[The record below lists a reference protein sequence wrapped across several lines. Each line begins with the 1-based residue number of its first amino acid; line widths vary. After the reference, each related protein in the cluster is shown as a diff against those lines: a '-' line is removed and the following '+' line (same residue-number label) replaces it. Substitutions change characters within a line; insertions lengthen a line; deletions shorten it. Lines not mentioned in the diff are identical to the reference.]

1 MKNYMTV
8 KEAADRW
15 GLSERRVTTLCR
27 EERIYGSQK
36 QGRSWMIPETA
47 EKPSDN
53 RIKTGNY
60 IQKQEQQLPLPIG
73 VSDYRVAS
81 TEYYYIDK
89 TMLIKEFL
97 DERAK
102 VSLFTRPRR
111 FGKTLNMD
119 MLRVFFE
126 KTEEDTS
133 VYFRDKKIWTCGE
146 TYQAYQGKYPVIF
159 LTFKDV
165 KCIGWEETK
174 KNLTDIIRAEY
185 ERHEELLN
193 SETCSI
199 YDKKYI
205 ENILNKEADDVDWV
219 RSLFRLSQMLHEHH
233 KVAPVIIIDEY
244 DTPIQQGYANGFYDD
259 VVLFM
264 RNFFSGGL
272 KDNRHLSFGFMTGIL
287 RVAKESIFSGL
298 NNLKLNS
305 VLDDRYGQYFGF
317 VPDEVRRMAKYYGV
331 PEKYGEICDWYDG
344 YRFGEYEIFNPWSV
358 ISYFNNGCKPKAF
371 WQFTGSNDIIEDI
384 LENAPEDVYEKMYK
398 LMQGESILSYV
409 DTAVIYPQIKN
420 NPSSIYS
427 FLLVTGYLKAD
438 FVDSSYGED
447 YMCRVSLPNK
457 EISFVYSKEVLAK
470 FGDVV
475 PQSTAIN
482 IKQSIYENNVTEF
495 QKYLRKL
502 LEQSVSFYDTAKEV
516 FYHGLVLGLLA
527 TLDNQYFITSNK
539 ESGDGRYDLQLMPK
553 KDTLPGILIEL
564 KAVKESSGSNLKE
577 LADAAISQIEEKHY
591 ESELR
596 AKGVDTIVKYGVAFC
611 GKNVEVIM
619 K

>member
-1 MKNYMTV
+1 MTDYMTA
-8 KEAADRW
+8 KEAAERW
-15 GLSERRVTTLCR
+15 GLSERRVTALCR
-27 EERIYGSQK
+27 EERIYGSKK
-36 QGRSWMIPETA
+36 QGRSWVIPEDS

-53 RIKTGNY
+53 RVKTGNY
-60 IQKQEQQLPLPIG
+60 IQKEEKPLGLPIG
-73 VSDYRVAS
+73 ISDYREACRD
-81 TEYYYIDK
+81 YYYIDK
-89 TMLIKEFL
+89 TLLIKEFL
-97 DERAK
+97 DERPK

-133 VYFRDKKIWTCGE
+133 VYFRDKKIWECGE
-146 TYQAYQGKYPVIF
+146 YYQAYQGKYPVIF

-165 KCIGWEETK
+165 KCTNWEDTK
-174 KNLTDIIRAEY
+174 KDLSNIIQAEY
-185 ERHEELLN
+185 KRHQKVL
-193 SETCSI
+193 ETCDQ
-199 YDKKYI
+199 YDKKYYQK
-205 ENILNKEADDVDWV
+205 ILNKEADNVDWV
-219 RSLFRLSQMLHEHH
+219 RSLLNLSRMLHEHH
-233 KVAPVIIIDEY
+233 KVAPIIIIDEY
-244 DTPIQQGYANGFYDD
+244 DTPIQQGHVNGFYNE

-305 VLDDRYGQYFGF
+305 VLDERYGQYFGF
-317 VPDEVRRMAKYYGV
+317 TPDEVRMMARYYGV

-344 YRFGEYEIFNPWSV
+344 YRFGGYEIFNPWSV

-384 LENAPEDVYEKMYK
+384 LENAPEEVYEKLNQ
-398 LMQGESILSYV
+398 LMQGESILSYI

-470 FGDVV
+470 FRDVV
-475 PQSTAIN
+475 SQSTAISV
-482 IKQSIYENNVTEF
+482 KQAIYENNVTEF
-495 QKYLRKL
+495 QKHLQKL
-502 LEQSVSFYDTAKEV
+502 LEQSVSFYDTGKEI
-516 FYHGLVLGLLA
+516 FYHGLVLGLCA
-527 TLDNQYFITSNK
+527 TLDHQYFITSNR
-539 ESGDGRYDLQLMPK
+539 EAGEGRYDLQLMPK
-553 KDTLPGILIEL
+553 TNTLPGILIEL
-564 KAVKESSGSNLKE
+564 KAVKESSVSNLKE
-577 LADAAISQIEEKHY
+577 LAHAAMRQIEEKHY

>member
-1 MKNYMTV
+1 MTNYMTA
-8 KEAADRW
+8 KEAAERW
-15 GLSERRVTTLCR
+15 GLSERRVTALCR
-27 EERIYGSQK
+27 EERIYGSKK
-36 QGRSWMIPETA
+36 QGRSWVIPEDS

-53 RIKTGNY
+53 RVKTGNY
-60 IQKQEQQLPLPIG
+60 IQKEEKPLGLPIG
-73 VSDYRVAS
+73 ISDYREACRD
-81 TEYYYIDK
+81 YYYIDK
-89 TMLIKEFL
+89 TLLIKEFL
-97 DERAK
+97 DERPK

-133 VYFRDKKIWTCGE
+133 VYFRDKKIWACGE
-146 TYQAYQGKYPVIF
+146 YYQAYQGKYPVIF

-165 KCIGWEETK
+165 KCTNWEDTK
-174 KNLTDIIRAEY
+174 KDLSNIIQAEY
-185 ERHEELLN
+185 KRHQKVL
-193 SETCSI
+193 ETCDQ
-199 YDKKYI
+199 YDKKYYQK
-205 ENILNKEADDVDWV
+205 ILNKEADNVDWV
-219 RSLFRLSQMLHEHH
+219 RSLLNLSRMLHEHH
-233 KVAPVIIIDEY
+233 KVAPIIIIDEY
-244 DTPIQQGYANGFYDD
+244 DTPIQQGHVNGFYNE

-305 VLDDRYGQYFGF
+305 VLDERYGQYFGF
-317 VPDEVRRMAKYYGV
+317 TPDEVRMMARYYGV

-344 YRFGEYEIFNPWSV
+344 YRFGGYEIFNPWSV

-384 LENAPEDVYEKMYK
+384 LENAPEEVYEKLNQ
-398 LMQGESILSYV
+398 LMQGESILSYI

-470 FGDVV
+470 FRDVV
-475 PQSTAIN
+475 SQSTAISV
-482 IKQSIYENNVTEF
+482 KQAIYENNVTEF
-495 QKYLRKL
+495 QKHLQKL
-502 LEQSVSFYDTAKEV
+502 LEQSVSFYDTGKEI
-516 FYHGLVLGLLA
+516 FYHGLVLGLCA
-527 TLDNQYFITSNK
+527 TLDHQYFITSNR
-539 ESGDGRYDLQLMPK
+539 EAGEGRYDLQLMPK
-553 KDTLPGILIEL
+553 TNTLPGILIEL
-564 KAVKESSGSNLKE
+564 KAVKESSVSNLKE
-577 LADAAISQIEEKHY
+577 LAHAAMRQIEEKHY

>member
-1 MKNYMTV
+1 MTDYMTS
-8 KEAADRW
+8 KQAAERW

-27 EERIYGSQK
+27 EERIYGSKK
-36 QGRSWMIPETA
+36 QGRSWVIPETA

-53 RIKTGNY
+53 RVKTGNY
-60 IQKQEQQLPLPIG
+60 IQKPDKVLPLPVG
-73 VSDYRVAS
+73 VSDYREAC
-81 TEYYYIDK
+81 EGYYYIDK
-89 TMLIKEFL
+89 TLLIKEFL
-97 DERAK
+97 DERPK

-133 VYFRDKKIWTCGE
+133 VYFRDKKIWDCGE
-146 TYQAYQGKYPVIF
+146 EYQVYQGKYPVIF

-165 KCIGWEETK
+165 KCTSWRETK
-174 KNLTDIIRAEY
+174 ENLTDIIRAEY
-185 ERHEELLN
+185 ARHEELLC

-199 YDKKYI
+199 YDKKYVQ
-205 ENILNKEADDVDWV
+205 NILNKEAEDVDWV
-219 RSLFRLSQMLHEHH
+219 RSLLNLSRMLHDHH
-233 KVAPVIIIDEY
+233 KVAPIIIIDEY
-244 DTPIQQGYANGFYDD
+244 DTPIQQGYTNGFYDE

-305 VLDDRYGQYFGF
+305 VLDDKYGQYFGF
-317 VPDEVRRMAKYYGV
+317 TPEEVRMMTKYYGV
-331 PEKYGEICDWYDG
+331 AEKYGEICDWYDG
-344 YRFGEYEIFNPWSV
+344 YRFGEHEIFNPWSV

-371 WQFTGSNDIIEDI
+371 WQFTGSNDIIQDI
-384 LENAPEDVYEKMYK
+384 LENAPEDVYEKLNQ
-398 LMQGESILSYV
+398 LMQGESILSYI

-457 EISFVYSKEVLAK
+457 EISFVYGKEVLAK
-470 FGDVV
+470 FGDIV
-475 PQSTAIN
+475 PQSTAIS
-482 IKQSIYENNVTEF
+482 IKQAIYENNAAEF
-495 QKYLRKL
+495 QKHLRKL
-502 LEQSVSFYDTAKEV
+502 LEQSVSFYDTSKEI
-516 FYHGLVLGLLA
+516 FYHGLVLGLCA
-527 TLDNQYFITSNK
+527 TLDHRYFITSNR
-539 ESGDGRYDLQLMPK
+539 EAGEGRYDLQFMPK
-553 KDTLPGILIEL
+553 KNTLPGILIEI
-564 KAVKESSGSNLKE
+564 KAVKESSVSNLKE
-577 LADAAISQIEEKHY
+577 LAHAAMKQMEDKHY

-596 AKGVDTIVKYGVAFC
+596 GKGVDTIVKYGVAFC

>member
-1 MKNYMTV
+1 MTDYMTA
-8 KEAADRW
+8 KEAAERW
-15 GLSERRVTTLCR
+15 GLSERRVTALCR
-27 EERIYGSQK
+27 EERIYGSKK
-36 QGRSWMIPETA
+36 QGRSWVIPEDS

-53 RIKTGNY
+53 RVKTGNY
-60 IQKQEQQLPLPIG
+60 IQKEEKLLGLPIG
-73 VSDYRVAS
+73 ISDYREACRD
-81 TEYYYIDK
+81 YYYIDK
-89 TMLIKEFL
+89 TLLIKEFL
-97 DERAK
+97 DERPK

-133 VYFRDKKIWTCGE
+133 VYFRDKKIWACGE
-146 TYQAYQGKYPVIF
+146 YYQAYQGKYPVIF

-165 KCIGWEETK
+165 KCTNWEDTK
-174 KNLTDIIRAEY
+174 KDLSNIIQAEY
-185 ERHEELLN
+185 KRHQKVL
-193 SETCSI
+193 ETCDQ
-199 YDKKYI
+199 YDKKYYQK
-205 ENILNKEADDVDWV
+205 ILNKEADNVDWV
-219 RSLFRLSQMLHEHH
+219 RSLLNLSRMLHEHH
-233 KVAPVIIIDEY
+233 KVAPIIIIDEY
-244 DTPIQQGYANGFYDD
+244 DTPIQQGHVNGFYNE

-305 VLDDRYGQYFGF
+305 VLDERYGQYFGF
-317 VPDEVRRMAKYYGV
+317 TPDEVRMMARYYGV

-344 YRFGEYEIFNPWSV
+344 YRFGGYEIFNPWSV

-371 WQFTGSNDIIEDI
+371 WQFTGSNDIIKDI
-384 LENAPEDVYEKMYK
+384 LENAPEEVYEKLYK
-398 LMQGESILSYV
+398 MMQGESILSYI
-409 DTAVIYPQIKN
+409 DTAVIYPQIKD

-470 FGDVV
+470 FRDVV
-475 PQSTAIN
+475 PQSTAISV
-482 IKQSIYENNVTEF
+482 KQAIYENNVTEF
-495 QKYLRKL
+495 QKHLQKL
-502 LEQSVSFYDTAKEV
+502 LEQSVSFYDTGKEI
-516 FYHGLVLGLLA
+516 FYHGLVLGLCA
-527 TLDNQYFITSNK
+527 TLDHQYFITSNR
-539 ESGDGRYDLQLMPK
+539 EAGEGRYDLQLMPK
-553 KDTLPGILIEL
+553 TNTLPGVLIEL
-564 KAVKESSGSNLKE
+564 KAVKESSVSNLKE
-577 LADAAISQIEEKHY
+577 LAHAAMRQIEEKHY

>member
-1 MKNYMTV
+1 MTNYMTA
-8 KEAADRW
+8 KEAAARG
-15 GLSERRVTTLCR
+15 GLSERRVTALCR
-27 EERIYGSQK
+27 EERIYGSKK
-36 QGRSWMIPETA
+36 QGRSWVIPEDS

-53 RIKTGNY
+53 RVKTGNY
-60 IQKQEQQLPLPIG
+60 IQKEEKLLGLPIG
-73 VSDYRVAS
+73 ISDYREACRD
-81 TEYYYIDK
+81 YYYIDK
-89 TMLIKEFL
+89 SLLIKEFL
-97 DERAK
+97 DERPK

-133 VYFRDKKIWTCGE
+133 VYFRDKKIWACGE
-146 TYQAYQGKYPVIF
+146 YYQAYQGKYPVIF

-165 KCIGWEETK
+165 KCTNWEDTK
-174 KNLTDIIRAEY
+174 KDLSNIIQAEY
-185 ERHEELLN
+185 KRHQKVL
-193 SETCSI
+193 ETCDQ
-199 YDKKYI
+199 YDKKYYQK
-205 ENILNKEADDVDWV
+205 ILNKEADNVDWV
-219 RSLFRLSQMLHEHH
+219 RSLLNLSRMLHEHH
-233 KVAPVIIIDEY
+233 KVAPIIIIDEY
-244 DTPIQQGYANGFYDD
+244 DTPLQQGHVNGFYNE

-272 KDNRHLSFGFMTGIL
+272 KDNRHLYFGFMTGSL

-305 VLDDRYGQYFGF
+305 VLDERYGQYFGF
-317 VPDEVRRMAKYYGV
+317 TPEEVRMMARYYGV

-344 YRFGEYEIFNPWSV
+344 YRFGGYEIFNPWSV

-371 WQFTGSNDIIEDI
+371 WQFTGSNDIIKDI
-384 LENAPEDVYEKMYK
+384 LENAPEEVYEKLYK
-398 LMQGESILSYV
+398 MMQGESILSYI
-409 DTAVIYPQIKN
+409 DTAVIYPQIKHN
-420 NPSSIYS
+420 QSSIYS

-470 FGDVV
+470 FRDVV
-475 PQSTAIN
+475 PQSTAISV
-482 IKQSIYENNVTEF
+482 KQALYESNVIEF
-495 QKYLRKL
+495 QKNLQKL
-502 LEQSVSFYDTAKEV
+502 LEQSVSFYDTGKEI
-516 FYHGLVLGLLA
+516 FYHGLVLGLCA
-527 TLDNQYFITSNK
+527 TLDHQYFITSNR
-539 ESGDGRYDLQLMPK
+539 EAGEGRYDLQLIPK
-553 KDTLPGILIEL
+553 TNTLPGVLIEL
-564 KAVKESSGSNLKE
+564 KAVKESSVSNLKE
-577 LADAAISQIEEKHY
+577 LAHAAMRQIEEKHY

>member
-1 MKNYMTV
+1 MTDYMTV
-8 KEAADRW
+8 KEAAERW

-27 EERIYGSQK
+27 EERIYGSKK
-36 QGRSWMIPETA
+36 QGRSWVIPEDS

-53 RIKTGNY
+53 RVKTGNY
-60 IQKQEQQLPLPIG
+60 IQKEEKLLGLPIG
-73 VSDYRVAS
+73 ISDYREACRD
-81 TEYYYIDK
+81 YYYIDK
-89 TMLIKEFL
+89 TLLIKEFL
-97 DERAK
+97 DERPK

-133 VYFRDKKIWTCGE
+133 VYFRDKKIWACGE
-146 TYQAYQGKYPVIF
+146 YYQAYQGKYPVIF

-165 KCIGWEETK
+165 KCTNWEDTK
-174 KNLTDIIRAEY
+174 KDLSNIIQAEY
-185 ERHEELLN
+185 KRHQKVL
-193 SETCSI
+193 ETCDQ
-199 YDKKYI
+199 YDKKYYQK
-205 ENILNKEADDVDWV
+205 ILNKEADNVDWV
-219 RSLFRLSQMLHEHH
+219 RSLLNLSRMLHEHH
-233 KVAPVIIIDEY
+233 KVAPIIIIDEY
-244 DTPIQQGYANGFYDD
+244 DTPIQQGHVNGFYNE

-305 VLDDRYGQYFGF
+305 VLDERYGQYFGF
-317 VPDEVRRMAKYYGV
+317 TPDEVRMMARYYGV

-344 YRFGEYEIFNPWSV
+344 YRFGGYEIFNPWSV
-358 ISYFNNGCKPKAF
+358 ISYFSNGCKPKAF
-371 WQFTGSNDIIEDI
+371 WQFTGSNDIIKDI
-384 LENAPEDVYEKMYK
+384 LENAPEEVYEKLYK
-398 LMQGESILSYV
+398 MMQGESILSYI
-409 DTAVIYPQIKN
+409 DTAVIYPQIKD

-470 FGDVV
+470 FRDVV
-475 PQSTAIN
+475 PQSTAISV
-482 IKQSIYENNVTEF
+482 KQAIYENNVTEF
-495 QKYLRKL
+495 QKHLQKL
-502 LEQSVSFYDTAKEV
+502 LEQSVSFYDTGKEI
-516 FYHGLVLGLLA
+516 FYHGLVLGLCA
-527 TLDNQYFITSNK
+527 TLDHQYFITSNR
-539 ESGDGRYDLQLMPK
+539 EAGEGRYDLQLMPK
-553 KDTLPGILIEL
+553 TNTLPGILIEL
-564 KAVKESSGSNLKE
+564 KAVKESSLSNLKE
-577 LADAAISQIEEKHY
+577 LAHAAMRQIEEKHY

>member
-1 MKNYMTV
+1 MTDYMTV
-8 KEAADRW
+8 KEAAERW
-15 GLSERRVTTLCR
+15 GLSERRVTALCR
-27 EERIYGSQK
+27 EERIYGSK
-36 QGRSWMIPETA
+36 KEGRSWMIPEMA

-53 RIKTGNY
+53 RIKSGNY
-60 IQKQEQQLPLPIG
+60 VQKPEEKFSLPIG
-73 VSDYRVAS
+73 VSDYRIAS
-81 TEYYYIDK
+81 TKYYYVDK

-97 DERAK
+97 DERPM

-133 VYFRDKKIWTCGE
+133 VYFRDKKIWACGE
-146 TYQAYQGKYPVIF
+146 YYQAYQGKYPVIF

-165 KCIGWEETK
+165 KCTNWEDTK
-174 KNLTDIIRAEY
+174 KDLSNIIQAEY
-185 ERHEELLN
+185 KRHQKVL
-193 SETCSI
+193 ETCDQ
-199 YDKKYI
+199 YDKKYYQK
-205 ENILNKEADDVDWV
+205 ILNKEADNVDWV
-219 RSLFRLSQMLHEHH
+219 RSLLNLSRMLHEHH
-233 KVAPVIIIDEY
+233 KVAPIIIIDEY
-244 DTPIQQGYANGFYDD
+244 DTPIQQGHVNGFYNE

-305 VLDDRYGQYFGF
+305 VLDERYGQYFGF
-317 VPDEVRRMAKYYGV
+317 TPDEVRMMARYYGV

-344 YRFGEYEIFNPWSV
+344 YRFGGYEIFNPWSV

-384 LENAPEDVYEKMYK
+384 LENAPEEVYEKLNQ
-398 LMQGESILSYV
+398 LMQGESILSYI

-470 FGDVV
+470 FRDVV
-475 PQSTAIN
+475 PQSTAISV
-482 IKQSIYENNVTEF
+482 KQAIYENNVTEF
-495 QKYLRKL
+495 QKHLQKL
-502 LEQSVSFYDTAKEV
+502 LEQSVSFYDTGKEI
-516 FYHGLVLGLLA
+516 FYHGLVLGLCA
-527 TLDNQYFITSNK
+527 TLDHQYFVTSNR
-539 ESGDGRYDLQLMPK
+539 ESGEGRYDIQLMPK

-564 KAVKESSGSNLKE
+564 KAIKNTSEKDLTE
-577 LADAAISQIEEKHY
+577 AARAALEQIAEKNY
-591 ESELR
+591 ESEMKAR
-596 AKGVDTIVKYGVAFC
+596 NVKSIVKYGAAFC
-611 GKNVEVIM
+611 GQKVQIIM
-619 K
+619 E

>member
-1 MKNYMTV
+1 MTDYMTA
-8 KEAADRW
+8 KEAAERW
-15 GLSERRVTTLCR
+15 GLSERRVTALCR
-27 EERIYGSQK
+27 EERIYGSKK
-36 QGRSWMIPETA
+36 QGRSWMIPEDS

-53 RIKTGNY
+53 RIKSGNY
-60 IQKQEQQLPLPIG
+60 VQKPEEKFSLPIG
-73 VSDYRVAS
+73 VSDYRIAS
-81 TEYYYIDK
+81 TKYYYVDK

-97 DERAK
+97 DERPM

-133 VYFRDKKIWTCGE
+133 VYFRDKKIWACGE
-146 TYQAYQGKYPVIF
+146 YYQAYQGKYPVIF

-165 KCIGWEETK
+165 KCTNWEDTK
-174 KNLTDIIRAEY
+174 KDLSNIIQAEY
-185 ERHEELLN
+185 KRHQKVL
-193 SETCSI
+193 ETCDQ
-199 YDKKYI
+199 YDKKYYQK
-205 ENILNKEADDVDWV
+205 ILNKEADNVDWV
-219 RSLFRLSQMLHEHH
+219 RSLLNLSRMLHEHH
-233 KVAPVIIIDEY
+233 KVAPIIIIDEY
-244 DTPIQQGYANGFYDD
+244 DTPIQQGHVNGFYNE

-305 VLDDRYGQYFGF
+305 VLDERYGQYFGF
-317 VPDEVRRMAKYYGV
+317 TPDEVRMMARYYGV

-344 YRFGEYEIFNPWSV
+344 YRFGGYEIFNPWSV

-384 LENAPEDVYEKMYK
+384 LENAPEEVYEKLNQ
-398 LMQGESILSYV
+398 LMQGESILSYI

-470 FGDVV
+470 FRDVV
-475 PQSTAIN
+475 PQSTAISV
-482 IKQSIYENNVTEF
+482 KQAIYENNVTEF
-495 QKYLRKL
+495 QKHLQKL
-502 LEQSVSFYDTAKEV
+502 LEQSVSFYDTGKEI
-516 FYHGLVLGLLA
+516 FYHGLVLGLCA
-527 TLDNQYFITSNK
+527 TLDHQYFVTSNR
-539 ESGDGRYDLQLMPK
+539 ESGEGRYDIQLMPK

-564 KAVKESSGSNLKE
+564 KAVKESSVSNLKE
-577 LADAAISQIEEKHY
+577 LAHAAMRQIEEKHY

>member
-1 MKNYMTV
+1 MTDYMTA
-8 KEAADRW
+8 KEAAERW
-15 GLSERRVTTLCR
+15 GLSERRVTALCR
-27 EERIYGSQK
+27 EERIYGSKK
-36 QGRSWMIPETA
+36 QGRSWVIPEDS

-53 RIKTGNY
+53 RVKTGNY
-60 IQKQEQQLPLPIG
+60 IQKEEKPLGLPIG
-73 VSDYRVAS
+73 ISDYREACRD
-81 TEYYYIDK
+81 YYYIDK
-89 TMLIKEFL
+89 TLLIKEFL
-97 DERAK
+97 DERPK

-133 VYFRDKKIWTCGE
+133 VYFRDKKIWACGE
-146 TYQAYQGKYPVIF
+146 YYQAYQGKYPVIF

-165 KCIGWEETK
+165 KCTNWEDTK
-174 KNLTDIIRAEY
+174 KDLSNIIQAEY
-185 ERHEELLN
+185 KRHQKVL
-193 SETCSI
+193 ETCDQ
-199 YDKKYI
+199 YDKKYYQK
-205 ENILNKEADDVDWV
+205 ILNKEADNVDWV
-219 RSLFRLSQMLHEHH
+219 RSLLNLSRMLHEHH
-233 KVAPVIIIDEY
+233 KVATIIIIDEY
-244 DTPIQQGYANGFYDD
+244 DTPIQQGHVNGFYNE

-305 VLDDRYGQYFGF
+305 VLDERYGQYFGF
-317 VPDEVRRMAKYYGV
+317 TPDEVRMMARYYGV

-344 YRFGEYEIFNPWSV
+344 YRFGGYEIFNPWSV
-358 ISYFNNGCKPKAF
+358 ISYFNNECKPKAF

-384 LENAPEDVYEKMYK
+384 LENAPEEVYEKLNQ
-398 LMQGESILSYV
+398 LMQGESILSYI

-457 EISFVYSKEVLAK
+457 EISFVYSKEVLVK
-470 FGDVV
+470 FRDVV
-475 PQSTAIN
+475 PQSTAISV
-482 IKQSIYENNVTEF
+482 KQAIYENNVTEF
-495 QKYLRKL
+495 QKHLQKL
-502 LEQSVSFYDTAKEV
+502 LEQSVSFYDTGKEI
-516 FYHGLVLGLLA
+516 FYHGLVLGLCA
-527 TLDNQYFITSNK
+527 TLDHQYFITSNR
-539 ESGDGRYDLQLMPK
+539 EAGEGRYDLQLMPK
-553 KDTLPGILIEL
+553 TNTLPGILIEL
-564 KAVKESSGSNLKE
+564 KAVKESSVSNLKE
-577 LADAAISQIEEKHY
+577 LAHAAMRQIEEKHY

>member
-1 MKNYMTV
+1 MTDYMTA
-8 KEAADRW
+8 KEAAERW
-15 GLSERRVTTLCR
+15 GLSERRVTALCR
-27 EERIYGSQK
+27 EERIYGSK
-36 QGRSWMIPETA
+36 KHGRSWVIPEDS

-53 RIKTGNY
+53 RVKTGNY
-60 IQKQEQQLPLPIG
+60 IQKEEKLLGLPIG
-73 VSDYRVAS
+73 ISDYREACRD
-81 TEYYYIDK
+81 YYYIDK
-89 TMLIKEFL
+89 TLLIKEFL
-97 DERAK
+97 DERPK

-133 VYFRDKKIWTCGE
+133 VYFRDKKIWACGE
-146 TYQAYQGKYPVIF
+146 YYQAYQGKYPVIF

-165 KCIGWEETK
+165 KCTNWEDTK
-174 KNLTDIIRAEY
+174 KDLSNIIQAEY
-185 ERHEELLN
+185 KRHQKVL
-193 SETCSI
+193 ETCDQ
-199 YDKKYI
+199 YDKKYYQK
-205 ENILNKEADDVDWV
+205 ILNKEADNVDWV
-219 RSLFRLSQMLHEHH
+219 RSLLNLSRMLHEHH
-233 KVAPVIIIDEY
+233 KVAPIIIIDEY
-244 DTPIQQGYANGFYDD
+244 DTPIQQGHVNGFYNE

-305 VLDDRYGQYFGF
+305 VLDERYGQYFGF
-317 VPDEVRRMAKYYGV
+317 TPEEVRMMARYYGV

-344 YRFGEYEIFNPWSV
+344 YRFGGYEIFNPWSV

-384 LENAPEDVYEKMYK
+384 LENAPEEVYEKLNQ
-398 LMQGESILSYV
+398 LMQGESILSYI

-457 EISFVYSKEVLAK
+457 EISFVYSKEVLVK
-470 FGDVV
+470 FRDVV
-475 PQSTAIN
+475 PQSTAISV
-482 IKQSIYENNVTEF
+482 KQAIYENNVTEF
-495 QKYLRKL
+495 QKHLQKL
-502 LEQSVSFYDTAKEV
+502 LEQSVSFYDTGKEI
-516 FYHGLVLGLLA
+516 FYHGLVLGLCS
-527 TLDNQYFITSNK
+527 TLDHQYFITSNR
-539 ESGDGRYDLQLMPK
+539 EAGEGRYDLQLMPK
-553 KDTLPGILIEL
+553 TNTLPGILIEL
-564 KAVKESSGSNLKE
+564 KAVKESSVSNLKE
-577 LADAAISQIEEKHY
+577 LAHAAMRQIEEKHY

>member
-1 MKNYMTV
+1 MTDYITA
-8 KEAADRW
+8 KEAAERW

-27 EERIYGSQK
+27 EERIYGSKK
-36 QGRSWMIPETA
+36 QGRSWMIPEEA

-53 RIKTGNY
+53 RVKSGNY
-60 IQKQEQQLPLPIG
+60 IQKSTEKLSVPVGI
-73 VSDYRVAS
+73 SDYCVAS
-81 TEYYYIDK
+81 TKYYYVDK

-97 DERAK
+97 DERPM

-133 VYFRDKKIWTCGE
+133 IYFRNKKIWACGE
-146 TYQAYQGKYPVIF
+146 RYQAYQGKYPVIF

-165 KCIGWEETK
+165 KCTNWEDTK
-174 KNLTDIIRAEY
+174 TDLMNIIQAEY
-185 ERHEELLN
+185 KRHQKVL
-193 SETCSI
+193 ETCDQ
-199 YDKKYI
+199 YDKKYYQK
-205 ENILNKEADDVDWV
+205 ILSKEADDADWV
-219 RSLFRLSQMLHEHH
+219 RSLLNLSRILHEYH
-233 KVAPVIIIDEY
+233 KIAPIIIIDEY
-244 DTPIQQGYANGFYDD
+244 DTPIQQGYTKGFYDE
-259 VVLFM
+259 VVMFM

-272 KDNRHLSFGFMTGIL
+272 KDNRHLSYGFMTGIL

-305 VLDDRYGQYFGF
+305 ILDERYGQYFGF
-317 VPDEVRRMAKYYGV
+317 TPDEVKEMAKYYGV
-331 PEKYGEICDWYDG
+331 PEKYKEIYEWYDG
-344 YRFGEYEIFNPWSV
+344 YRFGGYEIFNPWSV

-371 WQFTGSNDIIEDI
+371 WQFTGSNDILEDI
-384 LENAPEDVYEKMYK
+384 LENAPEDVYEKLNK
-398 LMQGESILSYV
+398 LMQGESILSYI
-409 DTAVIYPQIKN
+409 DTAVIYPQIKD
-420 NPSSIYS
+420 NPSTIYS

-457 EISFVYSKEVLAK
+457 EISFVYSKEVLAR
-470 FGDVV
+470 FRDVV
-475 PQSTAIN
+475 PQSSAIN
-482 IKQSIYENNVTEF
+482 IKQALYENNVTEF
-495 QKYLRKL
+495 QKHLQKL
-502 LEQSVSFYDTAKEV
+502 LEQSVSFYDTAKET
-516 FYHGLVLGLLA
+516 FYHGLVLGLCA
-527 TLDNQYFITSNK
+527 TLDNQYLITSNR

-564 KAVKESSGSNLKE
+564 KVGKEYPVSDLKE
-577 LADAAISQIEEKHY
+577 LAETAIRQIEEKHY

-611 GKNVEVIM
+611 GKNVEVII

>member
-1 MKNYMTV
+1 MTDYMTA
-8 KEAADRW
+8 KEAAERW
-15 GLSERRVTTLCR
+15 GLSERRVTALCR
-27 EERIYGSQK
+27 EERIYGSKK
-36 QGRSWMIPETA
+36 QGRSWVIPEDS

-53 RIKTGNY
+53 RVKTGNY
-60 IQKQEQQLPLPIG
+60 IQKEEKPLGLPIG
-73 VSDYRVAS
+73 ISDYREACRD
-81 TEYYYIDK
+81 YYYIDK
-89 TMLIKEFL
+89 TLLIKEFL
-97 DERAK
+97 DERPK

-133 VYFRDKKIWTCGE
+133 VYFRDKKIWACGE
-146 TYQAYQGKYPVIF
+146 YYQAYQGKYPVIF

-165 KCIGWEETK
+165 KCTNWEDTK
-174 KNLTDIIRAEY
+174 KDLSNIIQAEY
-185 ERHEELLN
+185 KRHQKVL
-193 SETCSI
+193 ETCDQ
-199 YDKKYI
+199 YDKKYYQK
-205 ENILNKEADDVDWV
+205 ILNKEADNVDWV
-219 RSLFRLSQMLHEHH
+219 RSLLNLSRMLHEHH
-233 KVAPVIIIDEY
+233 KVAPIIIIDEY
-244 DTPIQQGYANGFYDD
+244 DTPIQQGHVNGFYNE

-305 VLDDRYGQYFGF
+305 VLDERYGQYFGF
-317 VPDEVRRMAKYYGV
+317 TPEEVRMMARYYGV

-344 YRFGEYEIFNPWSV
+344 YRFGGYEIFNPWSV

-384 LENAPEDVYEKMYK
+384 LENAPEEVYEKLNQ
-398 LMQGESILSYV
+398 LMQGESILSYI

-470 FGDVV
+470 FRDVV
-475 PQSTAIN
+475 PQSTAISV
-482 IKQSIYENNVTEF
+482 KQAIYENNVTEF
-495 QKYLRKL
+495 QKHLQKL
-502 LEQSVSFYDTAKEV
+502 LEQSVSFYDTGKEI
-516 FYHGLVLGLLA
+516 FYHGLVLGLCA
-527 TLDNQYFITSNK
+527 TLDHQYFITSNR
-539 ESGDGRYDLQLMPK
+539 EAGEGRYDLQLMPK
-553 KDTLPGILIEL
+553 TNTLPGILIEL
-564 KAVKESSGSNLKE
+564 KAVKESSVSNLKE
-577 LADAAISQIEEKHY
+577 LAHAAMRQIEEKHY

>member
-1 MKNYMTV
+1 MTDYMTA
-8 KEAADRW
+8 KEAAERW
-15 GLSERRVTTLCR
+15 GLSERRVTALCR
-27 EERIYGSQK
+27 EERIYGSKK
-36 QGRSWMIPETA
+36 QGRSWAIPEDS

-53 RIKTGNY
+53 RVKTGNY
-60 IQKQEQQLPLPIG
+60 IQKEEKPLGLPIG
-73 VSDYRVAS
+73 ISDYREACRD
-81 TEYYYIDK
+81 YYYIDK
-89 TMLIKEFL
+89 TLLIKEFL
-97 DERAK
+97 DERPK

-133 VYFRDKKIWTCGE
+133 VYFRDKKIWACGE
-146 TYQAYQGKYPVIF
+146 YYQAYQGKYPVIF

-165 KCIGWEETK
+165 KCTNWEDTK
-174 KNLTDIIRAEY
+174 KDLSNIIQAEY
-185 ERHEELLN
+185 KRHQKVL
-193 SETCSI
+193 ETCDQ
-199 YDKKYI
+199 YDKKYYQK
-205 ENILNKEADDVDWV
+205 ILNKEADNVDWV
-219 RSLFRLSQMLHEHH
+219 RSLLNLSRMLHEHH
-233 KVAPVIIIDEY
+233 KVAPIIIIDEY
-244 DTPIQQGYANGFYDD
+244 DTPIQQGHVNGFYNE

-305 VLDDRYGQYFGF
+305 VLDERYGQYFGF
-317 VPDEVRRMAKYYGV
+317 TPDEVRMMARYYGV

-344 YRFGEYEIFNPWSV
+344 YRFGGYEIFNPWSV

-384 LENAPEDVYEKMYK
+384 LENAPEEVYEKLNQ
-398 LMQGESILSYV
+398 LMQGESILSYI

-470 FGDVV
+470 FRDVV
-475 PQSTAIN
+475 PQSTAISV
-482 IKQSIYENNVTEF
+482 KQAIYENNVTEF
-495 QKYLRKL
+495 QKHLQKL
-502 LEQSVSFYDTAKEV
+502 LEQSVSFYDTGKEI
-516 FYHGLVLGLLA
+516 FYHGLVLGLCA
-527 TLDNQYFITSNK
+527 TLDHQYFITSNR
-539 ESGDGRYDLQLMPK
+539 EAGEGRYDLQLMPK

-564 KAVKESSGSNLKE
+564 KAIKNTSEKDLTE
-577 LADAAISQIEEKHY
+577 AARAALEQIAEKNY
-591 ESELR
+591 ESEMKAR
-596 AKGVDTIVKYGVAFC
+596 NVKSIVKYGAAFC
-611 GKNVEVIM
+611 GKKVQIIM
-619 K
+619 E

>member
-1 MKNYMTV
+1 MTDYMTA
-8 KEAADRW
+8 KEAAERW
-15 GLSERRVTTLCR
+15 GLSERRVTALCR
-27 EERIYGSQK
+27 EERIYGSKK
-36 QGRSWMIPETA
+36 QGRSWVIPEDS

-53 RIKTGNY
+53 RVKTGNY
-60 IQKQEQQLPLPIG
+60 IQKEEKPLGLPIG
-73 VSDYRVAS
+73 ISDYREACRD
-81 TEYYYIDK
+81 YYYIDK
-89 TMLIKEFL
+89 TLLIKEFL
-97 DERAK
+97 DERPK

-133 VYFRDKKIWTCGE
+133 VYFRDKKIWACGE
-146 TYQAYQGKYPVIF
+146 YYQAYQGKYPVIF

-165 KCIGWEETK
+165 KCTNWEDTK
-174 KNLTDIIRAEY
+174 KDLSNIIQAEY
-185 ERHEELLN
+185 KRHQKVL
-193 SETCSI
+193 ETCDQ
-199 YDKKYI
+199 YDKKYYQK
-205 ENILNKEADDVDWV
+205 ILNKEADNVDWV
-219 RSLFRLSQMLHEHH
+219 RSLLNLSRMLHEHH
-233 KVAPVIIIDEY
+233 KVAPIIIIDEY
-244 DTPIQQGYANGFYDD
+244 DTPIQQGHVNGFYNE

-305 VLDDRYGQYFGF
+305 VLDERYGQYFGF
-317 VPDEVRRMAKYYGV
+317 TPEEVRMMARYYGV

-344 YRFGEYEIFNPWSV
+344 YRFGGYEIFNPWSV

-384 LENAPEDVYEKMYK
+384 LENAPEEVYEKLNQ
-398 LMQGESILSYV
+398 LMQGESILSYI

-438 FVDSSYGED
+438 FVDSAYGED

-470 FGDVV
+470 FRDVV
-475 PQSTAIN
+475 PQSTAISV
-482 IKQSIYENNVTEF
+482 KQAIYENNVTEF
-495 QKYLRKL
+495 QKHLQKL
-502 LEQSVSFYDTAKEV
+502 LEQSVSFYDTGKEI
-516 FYHGLVLGLLA
+516 FYHGLVLGLCA
-527 TLDNQYFITSNK
+527 TLDHQYFITSNR
-539 ESGDGRYDLQLMPK
+539 EAGEGRYDLQLMPK
-553 KDTLPGILIEL
+553 TNTLPGILIEL
-564 KAVKESSGSNLKE
+564 KAVKESSVSNLKE
-577 LADAAISQIEEKHY
+577 LAHAAMRQIEEKHY
-591 ESELR
+591 ESKLR

>member
-1 MKNYMTV
+1 MTDYMTV
-8 KEAADRW
+8 KEAAERW
-15 GLSERRVTTLCR
+15 GLSERRVTALCR
-27 EERIYGSQK
+27 EERIYGSK
-36 QGRSWMIPETA
+36 KEGRSWMIPEMA

-53 RIKTGNY
+53 RIKSGNY
-60 IQKQEQQLPLPIG
+60 VQKPEEKFSLPIG
-73 VSDYRVAS
+73 VSDYRIAS
-81 TEYYYIDK
+81 TKYYYVDK

-97 DERAK
+97 DERPM

-133 VYFRDKKIWTCGE
+133 VYFRDKKIWACGE
-146 TYQAYQGKYPVIF
+146 YYQAYQGKYPVIF

-165 KCIGWEETK
+165 KCTNWEDTK
-174 KNLTDIIRAEY
+174 KDLSNIIQAEY
-185 ERHEELLN
+185 KRHQKVL
-193 SETCSI
+193 ETCDQ
-199 YDKKYI
+199 YDKKYYQK
-205 ENILNKEADDVDWV
+205 ILNKEADNVDWV
-219 RSLFRLSQMLHEHH
+219 RSLLNLSRMLHEHH
-233 KVAPVIIIDEY
+233 KVAPIIIIDEY
-244 DTPIQQGYANGFYDD
+244 DTPIQQGHVNGFYNE

-305 VLDDRYGQYFGF
+305 VLDERYGQYFGF
-317 VPDEVRRMAKYYGV
+317 TPDEVRMMARYYGM

-344 YRFGEYEIFNPWSV
+344 YRFGGYEIFNPWSV

-384 LENAPEDVYEKMYK
+384 LENAPEEVYEKLNQ
-398 LMQGESILSYV
+398 LMQGESILSYI

-470 FGDVV
+470 FRDVV
-475 PQSTAIN
+475 PQSTAISV
-482 IKQSIYENNVTEF
+482 KQAIYENNVTEF
-495 QKYLRKL
+495 QKHLQKL
-502 LEQSVSFYDTAKEV
+502 LEQSVSFYDTGKEI
-516 FYHGLVLGLLA
+516 FYHGLVLGLCA
-527 TLDNQYFITSNK
+527 TLDHQYFVTSNR
-539 ESGDGRYDLQLMPK
+539 ESGEGRYDIQLMPK

-564 KAVKESSGSNLKE
+564 KAIKNTSEKDLTE
-577 LADAAISQIEEKHY
+577 AARAALEQIAEKNY
-591 ESELR
+591 ESEMKAR
-596 AKGVDTIVKYGVAFC
+596 NVKSIVKYGAAFC
-611 GKNVEVIM
+611 GQKVQIIM
-619 K
+619 E

>member
-1 MKNYMTV
+1 MTDYMTV
-8 KEAADRW
+8 KEAAERW
-15 GLSERRVTTLCR
+15 GLSERRVTALCR
-27 EERIYGSQK
+27 EERIYGSKK
-36 QGRSWMIPETA
+36 QGRSWTIPEDS

-53 RIKTGNY
+53 RVKTGNY
-60 IQKQEQQLPLPIG
+60 IKKEEKPLGLPIG
-73 VSDYRVAS
+73 ISDYREACRD
-81 TEYYYIDK
+81 YYYIDK
-89 TMLIKEFL
+89 TLLIKEFL
-97 DERAK
+97 DERPK

-133 VYFRDKKIWTCGE
+133 VYFRDKKIWACGE
-146 TYQAYQGKYPVIF
+146 YYQAYQGKYPVIF

-165 KCIGWEETK
+165 KCTNWEDTK
-174 KNLTDIIRAEY
+174 KDLSNIIQAEY
-185 ERHEELLN
+185 KRHQKVL
-193 SETCSI
+193 ETCDQ
-199 YDKKYI
+199 YDKKYYQK
-205 ENILNKEADDVDWV
+205 ILNKEADNVDWV
-219 RSLFRLSQMLHEHH
+219 RSLLNLSRMLHEHH
-233 KVAPVIIIDEY
+233 KVAPIIIIDEY
-244 DTPIQQGYANGFYDD
+244 DTPIQQGHVNGFYNE

-305 VLDDRYGQYFGF
+305 VLDERYGQYFGF
-317 VPDEVRRMAKYYGV
+317 TPEEVRMMARYYGV

-344 YRFGEYEIFNPWSV
+344 YRFGGYEIFNPWSV

-371 WQFTGSNDIIEDI
+371 WQFTGSNDIIKDI
-384 LENAPEDVYEKMYK
+384 LENAPEEVYEKLYK
-398 LMQGESILSYV
+398 MMQGESILSYI
-409 DTAVIYPQIKN
+409 DTAVIYPQIKD

-470 FGDVV
+470 FRDVV
-475 PQSTAIN
+475 PQSTAISV
-482 IKQSIYENNVTEF
+482 KQALYESNVIEF
-495 QKYLRKL
+495 QKNLQKL
-502 LEQSVSFYDTAKEV
+502 LEQSVSFYDTGKEI
-516 FYHGLVLGLLA
+516 FYHGLVLGLCS
-527 TLDNQYFITSNK
+527 TLDNQYFITSNR
-539 ESGDGRYDLQLMPK
+539 EAGEGRYDLQLMPK
-553 KDTLPGILIEL
+553 TNTLPGVLIEL
-564 KAVKESSGSNLKE
+564 KAVKESSVSNLKE
-577 LADAAISQIEEKHY
+577 LAHAAMRQIEEKHY

>member
-1 MKNYMTV
+1 MTDYITA
-8 KEAADRW
+8 KEAAERW

-27 EERIYGSQK
+27 EERIYGSKK
-36 QGRSWMIPETA
+36 QGRSWMIPEEA

-53 RIKTGNY
+53 RVKSGNY
-60 IQKQEQQLPLPIG
+60 IQKSTEKLSMPVGI
-73 VSDYRVAS
+73 SDYRVAS
-81 TEYYYIDK
+81 TKYYYVDK

-97 DERAK
+97 DERPM

-133 VYFRDKKIWTCGE
+133 IYFRNKKIWACGE
-146 TYQAYQGKYPVIF
+146 RYQAYQGKYPVIF

-165 KCIGWEETK
+165 KCTNWEDTK
-174 KNLTDIIRAEY
+174 TDLMNIIQAEY
-185 ERHEELLN
+185 KRHQKVL
-193 SETCSI
+193 ETCDQ
-199 YDKKYI
+199 YDKKYYQK
-205 ENILNKEADDVDWV
+205 ILSKEADDADWV
-219 RSLFRLSQMLHEHH
+219 RSLLNLSRILHEYH
-233 KVAPVIIIDEY
+233 KIAPIIIIDEY
-244 DTPIQQGYANGFYDD
+244 DTPIQQGYTKGFYDE
-259 VVLFM
+259 VVMFM

-272 KDNRHLSFGFMTGIL
+272 KDNRHLSYGFMTGIL

-305 VLDDRYGQYFGF
+305 ILDERYGQYFGF
-317 VPDEVRRMAKYYGV
+317 TPDEVKEMAKYYGV
-331 PEKYGEICDWYDG
+331 PEKYKEIYEWYDG
-344 YRFGEYEIFNPWSV
+344 YRFGGYEIFNPWSV
-358 ISYFNNGCKPKAF
+358 ISYFNNRCKPKAF
-371 WQFTGSNDIIEDI
+371 WQFTGSNDILEDI
-384 LENAPEDVYEKMYK
+384 LENAPEDVYEKLNK
-398 LMQGESILSYV
+398 LMQGESILSYI
-409 DTAVIYPQIKN
+409 DTAVIYPQIKD
-420 NPSSIYS
+420 NPSTIYS

-457 EISFVYSKEVLAK
+457 EISFVYSKEVLAR
-470 FGDVV
+470 FRDVV
-475 PQSTAIN
+475 PQSSAIN
-482 IKQSIYENNVTEF
+482 IKQALYENNVTEF
-495 QKYLRKL
+495 QKHLQKL
-502 LEQSVSFYDTAKEV
+502 LEQSVSFYDTAKET
-516 FYHGLVLGLLA
+516 FYHGLVLGLCA
-527 TLDNQYFITSNK
+527 TLDNQYLITSNR

-564 KAVKESSGSNLKE
+564 KVGKEYPVSDLKE
-577 LADAAISQIEEKHY
+577 LAETAIRQIEEKHY

-611 GKNVEVIM
+611 GKNVEVII

>member
-1 MKNYMTV
+1 MTDYMTA
-8 KEAADRW
+8 KEAAERW
-15 GLSERRVTTLCR
+15 GLSERRVTALCR
-27 EERIYGSQK
+27 EERIYGSKK
-36 QGRSWMIPETA
+36 QGRSWVIPEDS

-53 RIKTGNY
+53 RVKTGNY
-60 IQKQEQQLPLPIG
+60 IQKEEKPLGLPIG
-73 VSDYRVAS
+73 ISDYREACRD
-81 TEYYYIDK
+81 YYYIDK
-89 TMLIKEFL
+89 TLLIKEFL
-97 DERAK
+97 DERPK

-133 VYFRDKKIWTCGE
+133 VYFRDKKIWACGE
-146 TYQAYQGKYPVIF
+146 YYQAYQGKYPVIF

-165 KCIGWEETK
+165 KCTNWEDTK
-174 KNLTDIIRAEY
+174 KDLSNIIQAEY
-185 ERHEELLN
+185 KRHQKVL
-193 SETCSI
+193 ETCDQ
-199 YDKKYI
+199 YDKKYYQK
-205 ENILNKEADDVDWV
+205 ILNKEADNVDWV
-219 RSLFRLSQMLHEHH
+219 RSLLNLSRMLHEHH
-233 KVAPVIIIDEY
+233 KVAPIIIIDEY
-244 DTPIQQGYANGFYDD
+244 DTPIQQGHVNGFYNE

-305 VLDDRYGQYFGF
+305 VLDERYGQYFGF
-317 VPDEVRRMAKYYGV
+317 TPDEVRMMARYYGV

-344 YRFGEYEIFNPWSV
+344 YRFGGYEIFNPWSV

-384 LENAPEDVYEKMYK
+384 LENAPEDVYEKLYK
-398 LMQGESILSYV
+398 MMQGESILSYI
-409 DTAVIYPQIKN
+409 DTAVIYPQIKD

-470 FGDVV
+470 FRDVV
-475 PQSTAIN
+475 PQSTAISV
-482 IKQSIYENNVTEF
+482 KQAIYENNVTEF
-495 QKYLRKL
+495 QKHLQKL
-502 LEQSVSFYDTAKEV
+502 LEQSVSFYDTGKEI
-516 FYHGLVLGLLA
+516 FYHGLVLGLCA
-527 TLDNQYFITSNK
+527 TLDHQYFVTSNR
-539 ESGDGRYDLQLMPK
+539 ESGEGRYDIQLMPK

-564 KAVKESSGSNLKE
+564 KAIKNTSEKDLTE
-577 LADAAISQIEEKHY
+577 EARAALEQIAEKNY
-591 ESELR
+591 ESEMKAR
-596 AKGVDTIVKYGVAFC
+596 NVKSIVKYGAAFC
-611 GKNVEVIM
+611 GKKVQIIM
-619 K
+619 E

>member
-1 MKNYMTV
+1 MTDYMTA
-8 KEAADRW
+8 KEAAERW
-15 GLSERRVTTLCR
+15 GLSERRVTALCR
-27 EERIYGSQK
+27 EERIYGSKK
-36 QGRSWMIPETA
+36 QGRSWVIPEDS

-53 RIKTGNY
+53 RVKTGNY
-60 IQKQEQQLPLPIG
+60 IQKEEKPLGLPIG
-73 VSDYRVAS
+73 ISDYREACRD
-81 TEYYYIDK
+81 YYYIDK
-89 TMLIKEFL
+89 TLLIKEFL
-97 DERAK
+97 DERPK

-133 VYFRDKKIWTCGE
+133 VYFRDKKIWACGE
-146 TYQAYQGKYPVIF
+146 YYQAYQGKYPVIF

-165 KCIGWEETK
+165 KCTNWEDTK
-174 KNLTDIIRAEY
+174 KDLSNIIQAEY
-185 ERHEELLN
+185 KRHQKVL
-193 SETCSI
+193 ETCDQ
-199 YDKKYI
+199 YDKKYYQK
-205 ENILNKEADDVDWV
+205 ILNKEADNVDWV
-219 RSLFRLSQMLHEHH
+219 RSLLNLSRMLHEHH
-233 KVAPVIIIDEY
+233 KVAPIIIIDEY
-244 DTPIQQGYANGFYDD
+244 DTPIQQGHVNGFYNE

-305 VLDDRYGQYFGF
+305 VLDERYGQYFGF
-317 VPDEVRRMAKYYGV
+317 TPDEVRMMARYYGV

-344 YRFGEYEIFNPWSV
+344 YRFGGYEIFNPWSV

-384 LENAPEDVYEKMYK
+384 LENAPEEVYEKLNQ
-398 LMQGESILSYV
+398 LMQGESILSYI

-470 FGDVV
+470 FRDVV
-475 PQSTAIN
+475 PQSTAISV
-482 IKQSIYENNVTEF
+482 KQAIYENNVTEF
-495 QKYLRKL
+495 QKHLQKL
-502 LEQSVSFYDTAKEV
+502 LEQSVSFYDTGKEI
-516 FYHGLVLGLLA
+516 FYHGLVLGLCA
-527 TLDNQYFITSNK
+527 TLDHQYFVTSNR
-539 ESGDGRYDLQLMPK
+539 ESGEGRYDIQLMPK

-564 KAVKESSGSNLKE
+564 KAVKESSVSNLKE
-577 LADAAISQIEEKHY
+577 LAHAAMRQIEEKHY

>member
-1 MKNYMTV
+1 MTDYMTV
-8 KEAADRW
+8 KEAAERW
-15 GLSERRVTTLCR
+15 GLSERRVTALCR
-27 EERIYGSQK
+27 EERIYGSKK
-36 QGRSWMIPETA
+36 QGRSWVIPEDS

-53 RIKTGNY
+53 RVKTGNY
-60 IQKQEQQLPLPIG
+60 IQKEEKLLGLPIG
-73 VSDYRVAS
+73 ISDYREACRD
-81 TEYYYIDK
+81 YYYIDK
-89 TMLIKEFL
+89 TLLIKEFL
-97 DERAK
+97 DERPK

-133 VYFRDKKIWTCGE
+133 VYFRDKKIWACGE
-146 TYQAYQGKYPVIF
+146 YYQAYQGKYPVIF

-165 KCIGWEETK
+165 KCTNWEDTK
-174 KNLTDIIRAEY
+174 KDLSNIIQAEY
-185 ERHEELLN
+185 KRHQKVL
-193 SETCSI
+193 ETCDQ
-199 YDKKYI
+199 YDKKYYQK
-205 ENILNKEADDVDWV
+205 ILNKEADNVDWV
-219 RSLFRLSQMLHEHH
+219 RSLLNLSRMLHEHH
-233 KVAPVIIIDEY
+233 KVAPIIIIDEY
-244 DTPIQQGYANGFYDD
+244 DTPIQQGHVNGFYNE

-305 VLDDRYGQYFGF
+305 VLDERYGQYFGF
-317 VPDEVRRMAKYYGV
+317 TPDEVRMMARYYGV

-344 YRFGEYEIFNPWSV
+344 YRFGGYEIFNPWSV
-358 ISYFNNGCKPKAF
+358 ISYFSNGCKPKAF

-384 LENAPEDVYEKMYK
+384 LENAPEEVYEKLNQ
-398 LMQGESILSYV
+398 LMQGESILSYI

-470 FGDVV
+470 FRDVV
-475 PQSTAIN
+475 PQSTAISV
-482 IKQSIYENNVTEF
+482 KQAIYENNVTEF
-495 QKYLRKL
+495 QKHLQKL
-502 LEQSVSFYDTAKEV
+502 LEQSVSFYDTGKEI
-516 FYHGLVLGLLA
+516 FYHGLVLGLCA
-527 TLDNQYFITSNK
+527 TLDHQYFITSNR
-539 ESGDGRYDLQLMPK
+539 EAGEGRYDLQLMPK
-553 KDTLPGILIEL
+553 TNTLPGILIEL
-564 KAVKESSGSNLKE
+564 KAVKESSVSNLKE
-577 LADAAISQIEEKHY
+577 LAHAAMRQIEEKHY

>member
-1 MKNYMTV
+1 MTDYMTV
-8 KEAADRW
+8 KEAAERW
-15 GLSERRVTTLCR
+15 GLSERRVTALCR
-27 EERIYGSQK
+27 EERIYGSKK
-36 QGRSWMIPETA
+36 QGRSWVIPKDS

-53 RIKTGNY
+53 RVKTGNY
-60 IQKQEQQLPLPIG
+60 IQKEEKPLGLPIG
-73 VSDYRVAS
+73 ISDYREACRD
-81 TEYYYIDK
+81 YYYIDK
-89 TMLIKEFL
+89 TLLIKEFL
-97 DERAK
+97 DERPK

-133 VYFRDKKIWTCGE
+133 VYFRDKKIWACGE
-146 TYQAYQGKYPVIF
+146 YYQAYQGKYPVIF

-165 KCIGWEETK
+165 KCTNWEDTK
-174 KNLTDIIRAEY
+174 KDLSNIIQAEY
-185 ERHEELLN
+185 KRHQKVL
-193 SETCSI
+193 ETCDQ
-199 YDKKYI
+199 YDKKYYQK
-205 ENILNKEADDVDWV
+205 ILNKEADNVDWV
-219 RSLFRLSQMLHEHH
+219 RSLLNLSRMLHEHH
-233 KVAPVIIIDEY
+233 KVAPIIIIDEY
-244 DTPIQQGYANGFYDD
+244 DTPIQQGHVNGFYNE

-305 VLDDRYGQYFGF
+305 VLDERYGQYFGF
-317 VPDEVRRMAKYYGV
+317 TPDEVRMMARYYGV

-344 YRFGEYEIFNPWSV
+344 YRFGGYEIFNPWSV

-384 LENAPEDVYEKMYK
+384 LENAPEDVYEKLYK
-398 LMQGESILSYV
+398 MMQGESILSYI
-409 DTAVIYPQIKN
+409 DTAVIYPQIKD

-470 FGDVV
+470 FRDVV
-475 PQSTAIN
+475 PQSTAISV
-482 IKQSIYENNVTEF
+482 KQAIYENNVTEF
-495 QKYLRKL
+495 QKHLQKL
-502 LEQSVSFYDTAKEV
+502 LEQSVSFYDTGKEI
-516 FYHGLVLGLLA
+516 FYHGLVLGLCA
-527 TLDNQYFITSNK
+527 TLDHQYFVTSNR
-539 ESGDGRYDLQLMPK
+539 ESGEGRYDIQLMPK

-564 KAVKESSGSNLKE
+564 KAIKNTSEKDLTE
-577 LADAAISQIEEKHY
+577 AARAALEQIAEKNY
-591 ESELR
+591 ESEMKAR
-596 AKGVDTIVKYGVAFC
+596 NVKSIVKYGAAFC
-611 GKNVEVIM
+611 GKKVQIIM
-619 K
+619 E

>member
-1 MKNYMTV
+1 MTDYMTV
-8 KEAADRW
+8 KEAAERW
-15 GLSERRVTTLCR
+15 GLSERRVTALCR
-27 EERIYGSQK
+27 EERIYGSK
-36 QGRSWMIPETA
+36 KEGRSWVIPEDS

-53 RIKTGNY
+53 RVKTGNY
-60 IQKQEQQLPLPIG
+60 IQKEEKLLGLPIG
-73 VSDYRVAS
+73 ISDYREACRD
-81 TEYYYIDK
+81 YYYIDK
-89 TMLIKEFL
+89 TLLIKEFL
-97 DERAK
+97 DERPK

-133 VYFRDKKIWTCGE
+133 VYFRDKKIWACGE
-146 TYQAYQGKYPVIF
+146 YYQAYQGKYPVIF

-165 KCIGWEETK
+165 KCTNWEDTK
-174 KNLTDIIRAEY
+174 KDLSNIIQAEY
-185 ERHEELLN
+185 KRHQKVL
-193 SETCSI
+193 ETCDQ
-199 YDKKYI
+199 YDKKYYQK
-205 ENILNKEADDVDWV
+205 ILNKEADNVDWV
-219 RSLFRLSQMLHEHH
+219 RSLLNLSRMLHEHH
-233 KVAPVIIIDEY
+233 KVAPIIIIDEY
-244 DTPIQQGYANGFYDD
+244 DTPIQQGHVNGFYNE

-305 VLDDRYGQYFGF
+305 VLDERYGQYFGF
-317 VPDEVRRMAKYYGV
+317 TPDEVRMMARYYGV

-344 YRFGEYEIFNPWSV
+344 YRFGGYEIFNPWSV

-384 LENAPEDVYEKMYK
+384 LENAPEDVYEKLYK
-398 LMQGESILSYV
+398 MMQGESILSYI
-409 DTAVIYPQIKN
+409 DTAVIYPQIKD

-470 FGDVV
+470 FRDVV
-475 PQSTAIN
+475 PQSTAISV
-482 IKQSIYENNVTEF
+482 KQAIYENNVTEF
-495 QKYLRKL
+495 QKHLQKL
-502 LEQSVSFYDTAKEV
+502 LEQSVSFYDTGKEI
-516 FYHGLVLGLLA
+516 FYHGLVLGLCA
-527 TLDNQYFITSNK
+527 TLDHQYFITSNR
-539 ESGDGRYDLQLMPK
+539 EAGEGRYDLQLMPK
-553 KDTLPGILIEL
+553 TNTLPGILIEL
-564 KAVKESSGSNLKE
+564 KAVKESSLSNLKE
-577 LADAAISQIEEKHY
+577 LAHAAMRQIEEKHY

>member
-1 MKNYMTV
+1 MTDYMTV
-8 KEAADRW
+8 KEAAERW

-27 EERIYGSQK
+27 EERIYGSK
-36 QGRSWMIPETA
+36 KEGRSWMIPEMA

-53 RIKTGNY
+53 RVKSGNY
-60 IQKQEQQLPLPIG
+60 VQKPEEKFSLPIG
-73 VSDYRVAS
+73 VSDYRIAS
-81 TEYYYIDK
+81 TKYYYVDK

-97 DERAK
+97 DERPM

-133 VYFRDKKIWTCGE
+133 VYFRDKKIWACGE
-146 TYQAYQGKYPVIF
+146 YYQAYQGKYPVIF

-165 KCIGWEETK
+165 KCTNWEDTK
-174 KNLTDIIRAEY
+174 KDLSNIIQAEY
-185 ERHEELLN
+185 KRHQKVL
-193 SETCSI
+193 ETCDQ
-199 YDKKYI
+199 YDKKYYQK
-205 ENILNKEADDVDWV
+205 ILNKEADNVDWV
-219 RSLFRLSQMLHEHH
+219 RSLLNLSRMLHEHH
-233 KVAPVIIIDEY
+233 KVAPIIIIDEY
-244 DTPIQQGYANGFYDD
+244 DTPIQQGHVNGFYNE

-305 VLDDRYGQYFGF
+305 VLDERYGQYFGF
-317 VPDEVRRMAKYYGV
+317 TPDEVRMMARYYGV

-344 YRFGEYEIFNPWSV
+344 YRFGGYEIFNPWSV

-384 LENAPEDVYEKMYK
+384 LENAPEEVYEKLNQ
-398 LMQGESILSYV
+398 LMQGESILSYI

-470 FGDVV
+470 FRDVV
-475 PQSTAIN
+475 PQSTAISV
-482 IKQSIYENNVTEF
+482 KQAIYENNVTEF
-495 QKYLRKL
+495 QKHLQKL
-502 LEQSVSFYDTAKEV
+502 LEQSVSFYDTGKEI
-516 FYHGLVLGLLA
+516 FYHGLVLGLCA
-527 TLDNQYFITSNK
+527 TLDHQYFVTSNR
-539 ESGDGRYDLQLMPK
+539 EAGEGRYDLQLMPK
-553 KDTLPGILIEL
+553 TNTLPGILIEL
-564 KAVKESSGSNLKE
+564 KAVKESSLSNLKE
-577 LADAAISQIEEKHY
+577 LAHAAMRQIEEKHY

>member
-1 MKNYMTV
+1 MTDYMTA
-8 KEAADRW
+8 KEAAERW
-15 GLSERRVTTLCR
+15 GLSERRVTALCR
-27 EERIYGSQK
+27 EERIYGSKK
-36 QGRSWMIPETA
+36 QGRSWVIPEDS

-53 RIKTGNY
+53 RVKTGNY
-60 IQKQEQQLPLPIG
+60 IQKEEKLLGLPIG
-73 VSDYRVAS
+73 ISDYREACRD
-81 TEYYYIDK
+81 YYYIDK
-89 TMLIKEFL
+89 TLLIKEFL
-97 DERAK
+97 DERPK

-133 VYFRDKKIWTCGE
+133 VYFRDKKIWACGE
-146 TYQAYQGKYPVIF
+146 YYQAYQGKYPVIF

-165 KCIGWEETK
+165 KCTNWEDTK
-174 KNLTDIIRAEY
+174 KDLSNIIQAEY
-185 ERHEELLN
+185 KRHQKVL
-193 SETCSI
+193 ETCDQ
-199 YDKKYI
+199 YDKKYYQK
-205 ENILNKEADDVDWV
+205 ILNKEADNVDWV
-219 RSLFRLSQMLHEHH
+219 RSLLNLSRMLHEHH
-233 KVAPVIIIDEY
+233 KVAPIIIIDEY
-244 DTPIQQGYANGFYDD
+244 DTPIQQGHVNGFYNE

-305 VLDDRYGQYFGF
+305 VLDERYGQYFGF
-317 VPDEVRRMAKYYGV
+317 TPEEVRMMARYYGV

-344 YRFGEYEIFNPWSV
+344 YRFGGYEIFNPWSV

-384 LENAPEDVYEKMYK
+384 LENAPEEVYEKLNQ
-398 LMQGESILSYV
+398 LMQGESILSYI

-470 FGDVV
+470 FRDVV
-475 PQSTAIN
+475 PQSTAISV
-482 IKQSIYENNVTEF
+482 KQALYESNVIEF
-495 QKYLRKL
+495 QKNLQKL
-502 LEQSVSFYDTAKEV
+502 LEQSVSFYDTGKEI
-516 FYHGLVLGLLA
+516 FYHGLVLGLCA
-527 TLDNQYFITSNK
+527 TLDHQYFITSNR
-539 ESGDGRYDLQLMPK
+539 EAGEGRYDLQLMPK
-553 KDTLPGILIEL
+553 TNTLPGILIEL
-564 KAVKESSGSNLKE
+564 KAIKNTSEKDLTE
-577 LADAAISQIEEKHY
+577 AARAALEQIAEKNY
-591 ESELR
+591 ESEMKAR
-596 AKGVDTIVKYGVAFC
+596 NVKSIVKYGAAFC
-611 GKNVEVIM
+611 GKKVQIIM
-619 K
+619 E

>member
-1 MKNYMTV
+1 MTDYMTA
-8 KEAADRW
+8 KEAAERW
-15 GLSERRVTTLCR
+15 GLSERRVTALCR
-27 EERIYGSQK
+27 EERIYGSKK
-36 QGRSWMIPETA
+36 QGRSWVIPEDS

-53 RIKTGNY
+53 RVKTGNY
-60 IQKQEQQLPLPIG
+60 IQKEEKPLGLPIG
-73 VSDYRVAS
+73 ISDYREACRD
-81 TEYYYIDK
+81 YYYIDK
-89 TMLIKEFL
+89 TLLIKEFL
-97 DERAK
+97 DERPK

-133 VYFRDKKIWTCGE
+133 VYFRDKKIWACGE
-146 TYQAYQGKYPVIF
+146 YYQAYQGKYPVIF

-165 KCIGWEETK
+165 KCTNWEDTK
-174 KNLTDIIRAEY
+174 KDLSNIIQAEY
-185 ERHEELLN
+185 KRHQKVL
-193 SETCSI
+193 ETCDQ
-199 YDKKYI
+199 YDKKYYQK
-205 ENILNKEADDVDWV
+205 ILNKEADNVDWV
-219 RSLFRLSQMLHEHH
+219 RSLLNLSRMLHEHH
-233 KVAPVIIIDEY
+233 KVAPIIIIDEY
-244 DTPIQQGYANGFYDD
+244 DTPIQQGHVNGFYNE

-305 VLDDRYGQYFGF
+305 VLDERYGQYFGF
-317 VPDEVRRMAKYYGV
+317 TPDEVRMMARYYGV

-344 YRFGEYEIFNPWSV
+344 YRFGGYEIFNPWSV

-384 LENAPEDVYEKMYK
+384 LENAPEEVYEKLNQ
-398 LMQGESILSYV
+398 LMQGESILSYI

-470 FGDVV
+470 FRDVV
-475 PQSTAIN
+475 PQSTAISV
-482 IKQSIYENNVTEF
+482 KQALYESNVIEF
-495 QKYLRKL
+495 QKNLQKL
-502 LEQSVSFYDTAKEV
+502 LEQSVSFYDTGKEI
-516 FYHGLVLGLLA
+516 FYHGLVLGLCA
-527 TLDNQYFITSNK
+527 TLDHQYFITSNR
-539 ESGDGRYDLQLMPK
+539 EAGEGRYDLQLMPK
-553 KDTLPGILIEL
+553 TNTLPGILIEL
-564 KAVKESSGSNLKE
+564 KAVKESSVSNLKE
-577 LADAAISQIEEKHY
+577 LAHAAMRQIEEKHY

>member
-1 MKNYMTV
+1 MTDYMTV
-8 KEAADRW
+8 KEAAERW
-15 GLSERRVTTLCR
+15 GLSERRVTALCR
-27 EERIYGSQK
+27 EERIYGSKK
-36 QGRSWMIPETA
+36 QGRSWVIPEDS

-53 RIKTGNY
+53 RVKTGNY
-60 IQKQEQQLPLPIG
+60 IQKEEKPLGLPIG
-73 VSDYRVAS
+73 ISDYREACRD
-81 TEYYYIDK
+81 YYYIDK
-89 TMLIKEFL
+89 TLLIKEFL
-97 DERAK
+97 DERPK

-133 VYFRDKKIWTCGE
+133 VYFRDKKIWACGE
-146 TYQAYQGKYPVIF
+146 YYQAYQGKYPVIF

-165 KCIGWEETK
+165 KCTNWEDTK
-174 KNLTDIIRAEY
+174 KDLSNIIQAEY
-185 ERHEELLN
+185 KRHQKVL
-193 SETCSI
+193 ETCDQ
-199 YDKKYI
+199 YDKKYYQK
-205 ENILNKEADDVDWV
+205 ILNKEADNVDWV
-219 RSLFRLSQMLHEHH
+219 RSLLNLSRMLHEHH
-233 KVAPVIIIDEY
+233 KVAPIIIIDEY
-244 DTPIQQGYANGFYDD
+244 DTPIQQGHVNGFYNE

-305 VLDDRYGQYFGF
+305 VLDERYGQYFGF
-317 VPDEVRRMAKYYGV
+317 TPDEVRMMARYYGV

-344 YRFGEYEIFNPWSV
+344 YRFGGYEIFNPWSV

-384 LENAPEDVYEKMYK
+384 LENAPEDVYEKLYK
-398 LMQGESILSYV
+398 MMQGESILSYI
-409 DTAVIYPQIKN
+409 DTAVIYPQIKD

-470 FGDVV
+470 FRDVV
-475 PQSTAIN
+475 PQSTAISV
-482 IKQSIYENNVTEF
+482 KQAIYENNVTEF
-495 QKYLRKL
+495 QKHLQKL
-502 LEQSVSFYDTAKEV
+502 LEQSVSFYDTGKEI
-516 FYHGLVLGLLA
+516 FYHGLVLGLCA
-527 TLDNQYFITSNK
+527 TLDHQYFVTSNR
-539 ESGDGRYDLQLMPK
+539 ESGEGRYDIQLMPK

-564 KAVKESSGSNLKE
+564 KAIKNTSEKDLTE
-577 LADAAISQIEEKHY
+577 AARAALEQIAEKNY
-591 ESELR
+591 ESEMKAR
-596 AKGVDTIVKYGVAFC
+596 NVKSIVKYGAAFC
-611 GKNVEVIM
+611 GKKVQIIM
-619 K
+619 E

>member
-1 MKNYMTV
+1 MTNYMTA
-8 KEAADRW
+8 KEAAERW

-27 EERIYGSQK
+27 EERIYGSKK
-36 QGRSWMIPETA
+36 QGRSWMIPEDS

-53 RIKTGNY
+53 RVKTGNY
-60 IQKQEQQLPLPIG
+60 IQKEEKPLGLPIG
-73 VSDYRVAS
+73 ISDYREACRD
-81 TEYYYIDK
+81 YYYIDK
-89 TMLIKEFL
+89 TLLIKEFL
-97 DERAK
+97 DERPK

-133 VYFRDKKIWTCGE
+133 VYFRDKKIWACGE
-146 TYQAYQGKYPVIF
+146 YYQAYQGKYPVIF

-165 KCIGWEETK
+165 KCTNWEDTK
-174 KNLTDIIRAEY
+174 KDLSNIIQDEY
-185 ERHEELLN
+185 KRHQKVL
-193 SETCSI
+193 ETCDQ
-199 YDKKYI
+199 YDKKYYQK
-205 ENILNKEADDVDWV
+205 ILNKEANDVDWV
-219 RSLFRLSQMLHEHH
+219 RSLLNLSRMLHEHH
-233 KVAPVIIIDEY
+233 KVAPIIIIDEY
-244 DTPIQQGYANGFYDD
+244 DTPIQQGHVNGFYDE

-305 VLDDRYGQYFGF
+305 VLDERYGQYFGF
-317 VPDEVRRMAKYYGV
+317 TPEEVRMMARYYGV

-344 YRFGEYEIFNPWSV
+344 YRFGGYEIFNPWSV

-384 LENAPEDVYEKMYK
+384 LENAPEDVYEKLYK
-398 LMQGESILSYV
+398 MMQGESILSYI
-409 DTAVIYPQIKN
+409 DTAVIYPQIKD

-470 FGDVV
+470 FREVV

-482 IKQSIYENNVTEF
+482 IKQALYESNVIEF
-495 QKYLRKL
+495 QKQLQKL
-502 LEQSVSFYDTAKEV
+502 LEQSTSFYDTAKEN
-516 FYHGLVLGLLA
+516 FYHGLILGLCA
-527 TLDNQYFITSNK
+527 TLDNQYFVTSNR
-539 ESGDGRYDLQLMPK
+539 ESGEGRYDIQLMPK
-553 KDTLPGILIEL
+553 KGMLPGVLIEL
-564 KAVKESSGSNLKE
+564 KAAKENHGNSLKE
-577 LADAAISQIEEKHY
+577 LADAAIRQIEEKNY

-596 AKGVDTIVKYGVAFC
+596 VKGVEEIVKYGVAFS

>member
-1 MKNYMTV
+1 MTDYITA
-8 KEAADRW
+8 KEAAERW

-27 EERIYGSQK
+27 EERIYGSKK
-36 QGRSWMIPETA
+36 QGRSWMIPEMA

-53 RIKTGNY
+53 RVKTGNY
-60 IQKQEQQLPLPIG
+60 IQKTAEKLSLPVGI
-73 VSDYRVAS
+73 SDYREACGR
-81 TEYYYIDK
+81 YYYIDK
-89 TMLIKEFL
+89 TLLIKEFL
-97 DERAK
+97 DERPK

-133 VYFRDKKIWTCGE
+133 IYFKDKKIWTCGE
-146 TYQAYQGKYPVIF
+146 KYQAYQGKYPVIF

-165 KCIGWEETK
+165 KYDSWMETK
-174 KNLTDIIRAEY
+174 RNLTDIIQMEFK
-185 ERHEELLN
+185 RHREIVE
-193 SETCSI
+193 SCDE
-199 YDKKYI
+199 YDKEYYQK
-205 ENILNKEADDVDWV
+205 ILKKEADDVDWV
-219 RSLFRLSQMLHEHH
+219 RSLFRLSQMLHEHY
-233 KVAPVIIIDEY
+233 KVAPIIIIDEY
-244 DTPIQQGYANGFYDD
+244 DTPIQQGHTNGFYDD
-259 VVLFM
+259 VVSFM

-305 VLDDRYGQYFGF
+305 VLDERYGQYFGF
-317 VPDEVRRMAKYYGV
+317 TPDEVKEMAKYYGV

-344 YRFGEYEIFNPWSV
+344 YRFGGYEIFNPWSV
-358 ISYFNNGCKPKAF
+358 ISYFNNECKPKAF

-384 LENAPEDVYEKMYK
+384 LDNASEDVYEKLHK

-409 DTAVIYPQIKN
+409 DTAVIYPQIKK

-470 FGDVV
+470 FRDVV
-475 PQSTAIN
+475 SLSTAIS
-482 IKQSIYENNVTEF
+482 IKQALYESNVAEF
-495 QKYLRKL
+495 QKHLQKL
-502 LEQSVSFYDTAKEV
+502 LKQSMSFYDSAKEI
-516 FYHGLVLGLLA
+516 FYQGLVLGLCA
-527 TLDNQYFITSNK
+527 TLDNQYFITSNR

-564 KAVKESSGSNLKE
+564 KVVKDGSVNKLKE
-577 LADAAISQIEEKHY
+577 QASAALSQIEEKHY

-619 K
+619 E

>member
-1 MKNYMTV
+1 MTDYMTV
-8 KEAADRW
+8 KEAAERW

-27 EERIYGSQK
+27 EERIYGSKK
-36 QGRSWMIPETA
+36 QGRSWVIPEDS

-53 RIKTGNY
+53 RVKTGNY
-60 IQKQEQQLPLPIG
+60 IQKEEKLLGLPIG
-73 VSDYRVAS
+73 ISDYREACRD
-81 TEYYYIDK
+81 YYYIDK
-89 TMLIKEFL
+89 TLLIKEFL
-97 DERAK
+97 DERPK

-133 VYFRDKKIWTCGE
+133 VYFRDKKIWACGE
-146 TYQAYQGKYPVIF
+146 YYQAYQGKYPVIF

-165 KCIGWEETK
+165 KCTNWEDTK
-174 KNLTDIIRAEY
+174 KDLSNIIQAEY
-185 ERHEELLN
+185 KRHQKVL
-193 SETCSI
+193 ETCDQ
-199 YDKKYI
+199 YDKKYYQK
-205 ENILNKEADDVDWV
+205 ILNKEADNVDWV
-219 RSLFRLSQMLHEHH
+219 RSLLNLSRMLHEHH
-233 KVAPVIIIDEY
+233 KVAPIIIIDEY
-244 DTPIQQGYANGFYDD
+244 DTPIQQGHVNGFYNE

-305 VLDDRYGQYFGF
+305 VLDERYGQYFGF
-317 VPDEVRRMAKYYGV
+317 TPDEVRMMARYYGV

-344 YRFGEYEIFNPWSV
+344 YRFGGYEIFNPWSV

-384 LENAPEDVYEKMYK
+384 LENAPEEVYEKLNQ
-398 LMQGESILSYV
+398 LMQGESILSYI

-470 FGDVV
+470 FRDVV
-475 PQSTAIN
+475 PQSTAISV
-482 IKQSIYENNVTEF
+482 KQAIYENNVTEF
-495 QKYLRKL
+495 QKHLQKL
-502 LEQSVSFYDTAKEV
+502 LEQSVSFYDTGKEI
-516 FYHGLVLGLLA
+516 FYHGLVLGLCA
-527 TLDNQYFITSNK
+527 TLDHQYFITSNR
-539 ESGDGRYDLQLMPK
+539 EAGEGRYDLQLMPK
-553 KDTLPGILIEL
+553 TNTLPGILIEL
-564 KAVKESSGSNLKE
+564 KAVKESSVSNLKE
-577 LADAAISQIEEKHY
+577 LAHAAMRQIEEKHY

>member
-1 MKNYMTV
+1 MTDYMTA
-8 KEAADRW
+8 KEAAERW
-15 GLSERRVTTLCR
+15 GLSERRVTALCR
-27 EERIYGSQK
+27 EERIYGSKK
-36 QGRSWMIPETA
+36 QGRSWVIPEDS

-53 RIKTGNY
+53 RVKTGNY
-60 IQKQEQQLPLPIG
+60 VQKEEKPLGLPIG
-73 VSDYRVAS
+73 ISDYREACRD
-81 TEYYYIDK
+81 YYYIDK
-89 TMLIKEFL
+89 TLLIKEFL
-97 DERAK
+97 DERPK

-133 VYFRDKKIWTCGE
+133 VYFRDKKIWACGE
-146 TYQAYQGKYPVIF
+146 YYQAYQGKYPVIF

-165 KCIGWEETK
+165 KCTNWEDTK
-174 KNLTDIIRAEY
+174 KDLSNIIQAEY
-185 ERHEELLN
+185 KRHQKVL
-193 SETCSI
+193 ETCDQ
-199 YDKKYI
+199 YDKKYYQK
-205 ENILNKEADDVDWV
+205 ILNKEADNVDWV
-219 RSLFRLSQMLHEHH
+219 RSLLNLSRMLHEHH
-233 KVAPVIIIDEY
+233 KVAPIIIIDEY
-244 DTPIQQGYANGFYDD
+244 DTPIQQGHVNGFYNE

-305 VLDDRYGQYFGF
+305 VLDERYGQYFGF
-317 VPDEVRRMAKYYGV
+317 TPEEVRMMARYYGV

-344 YRFGEYEIFNPWSV
+344 YRFGGYEIFNPWSV

-384 LENAPEDVYEKMYK
+384 LENAPEEVYEKLNQ
-398 LMQGESILSYV
+398 LMQGESILSYI

-457 EISFVYSKEVLAK
+457 EISFVYSKEVLVK
-470 FGDVV
+470 FRDVV
-475 PQSTAIN
+475 PQSTAISV
-482 IKQSIYENNVTEF
+482 KQAIYENNVTEF
-495 QKYLRKL
+495 QKHLQKL
-502 LEQSVSFYDTAKEV
+502 LEQSVSFYDTGKEI
-516 FYHGLVLGLLA
+516 FYHGLVLGLCA
-527 TLDNQYFITSNK
+527 TLDHQYFITSNR
-539 ESGDGRYDLQLMPK
+539 EAGEGRYDLQLMPK
-553 KDTLPGILIEL
+553 TNTLPGILIEL
-564 KAVKESSGSNLKE
+564 KAVKESSVSNLKE
-577 LADAAISQIEEKHY
+577 LAHAAMRQIEEKHY